1 MDNFVIERLQV
12 IARNLRRN
20 NQLAESELKGKGIY
34 IAPKVS
40 FEAIRRNTAEIVAE
54 LQDIVLYLAGGR
66 TPPPR
71 KHSGEDMNI
80 FKEAHDNFGYGET
93 PHGIDGTL
101 TAFIKQMAT
110 ELLLG
115 RNAIN
120 RAHWAMIGIIGA
132 CEGVR
137 AATQK
142 EHPQIFIDNMNRAH
156 ELFKLVEKGYAEV
169 IDILC
174 DTVNFAMPGEEQP
187 SQAALCGGN
196 GA

>member
-1 MDNFVIERLQV
+1 MDNFVIERLQA

-93 PHGIDGTL
+93 PHGIDGIL

-115 RNAIN
+115 RNAIKS
-120 RAHWAMIGIIGA
+120 GA
-132 CEGVR
+132 LGHDRHHRCV
-137 AATQK
+137 
-142 EHPQIFIDNMNRAH
+142 
-156 ELFKLVEKGYAEV
+156 
-169 IDILC
+169 
-174 DTVNFAMPGEEQP
+174 
-187 SQAALCGGN
+187 
-196 GA
+196 